1 MAITVG
7 NSWIL
12 MKNIRVTISFM
23 GKWMGS
29 NIWMSFSTIFYIEF
43 LFEDFSIKIELHS
56 HWQQDWPGLWHIQSC
71 SLWVFEYVWSRQSK
85 TLVIIVIVE
94 VALIWVQLQVG
105 IPTTNIWKW
114 HILAACSE
122 TSHQRKPA
130 TNAHQRATGCRG
142 KSPSHAWH
150 HSRSTVAGQWS
161 RAEGDGP
168 GGCPSFFWWRDD
180 IPENPSFFH
189 AIHHK
194 KSEMGA
200 NLTVINGD

>member
-1 MAITVG
+1 
-7 NSWIL
+7 
-12 MKNIRVTISFM
+12 M

-29 NIWMSFSTIFYIEF
+29 NIWISLSTIFYIEF
-43 LFEDFSIKIELHS
+43 LFEDFRIKTELHS

-85 TLVIIVIVE
+85 TLLIIVIVE
-94 VALIWVQLQVG
+94 VALIWVQPQVG

-122 TSHQRKPA
+122 TIGGNQPPAETSNQRPPARHRVQRKIAKPC
-130 TNAHQRATGCRG
+130 RASFKIYSC
-142 KSPSHAWH
+142 W
-150 HSRSTVAGQWS
+150 
-161 RAEGDGP
+161 AEGDGP